1 MSQDFDAGAA
11 KNAFVGSCLASAAM
25 AAPMSHWR
33 LAYRVELCTCA
44 AVKSVAAMTID
55 DARRINAQGYPDA
68 SEAQRLMVAPV
79 KECLLP
85 MLSKYPELPRN

>member
-1 MSQDFDAGAA
+1 
-11 KNAFVGSCLASAAM
+11 
-25 AAPMSHWR
+25 
-33 LAYRVELCTCA
+33 
-44 AVKSVAAMTID
+44 MTID